1 MSGSLQLS
9 HATFLLAAAF
19 FYHFAVS
26 LSVSVGWGASEP
38 VPVCS
43 WDETD
48 QKCWLL
54 ELKILYQGELVK
66 FPL

>member
-9 HATFLLAAAF
+9 HATFLLAAVF
-19 FYHFAVS
+19 FYQFAVS
-26 LSVSVGWGASEP
+26 LSVSVGWGASEL
-38 VPVCS
+38 VPVCN

-54 ELKILYQGELVK
+54 ELKILYRGELVK